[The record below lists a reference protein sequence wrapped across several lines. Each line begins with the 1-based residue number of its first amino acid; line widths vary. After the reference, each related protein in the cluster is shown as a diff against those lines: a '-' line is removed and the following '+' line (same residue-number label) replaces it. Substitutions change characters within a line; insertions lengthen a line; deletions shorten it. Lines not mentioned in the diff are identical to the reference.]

1 MKSKINP
8 EAANQAIAFFKGLR
22 HTTGQWAGE
31 PFHLLDWQHK
41 ALVEIFGTLKPDGF
55 RQYQTVYIEIPKKN
69 GKSEFASGLALYLL
83 TADSE
88 PGAQVYSAATVREQ
102 AEIVYRAAKIMVEE
116 SPELS
121 SRCDV
126 LDGTKRITVPR
137 SNSFYRVLSSE
148 NYSKHGYNISG
159 LVVDEVHA
167 HKDRG
172 LIDVLTK
179 GSGAARRQPLF
190 IFITTAGTDRN
201 SICWEIREH
210 ALRVLKFRY
219 SKQYAWVQGSPMDD
233 PSFYAVVYGLKD
245 DEDWTDEKNWYKANP
260 ALGQILNIDE
270 FRKSFQDAQRNIA
283 EENLFKQLRLNIWV
297 KSSLRWMKMSDWD
310 ACNTLVDPDELN
322 GQDCYGGLDL
332 AATTDLAALGLVF
345 PQDDV
350 YKVLMKFWIPED
362 TALDKEK
369 HDQVPYREWAKKGFI
384 TLTPGNV
391 IDYAYIKEQIREI
404 REEFNLRE
412 LAFDRWGATKLVQDL
427 IEDGFVAD
435 PKQEGPVIVPFGQ
448 GFASMSAPTKEIM
461 NIVLGK
467 KLHHGGN
474 PVLRWN
480 ADNMTVLQDPAGNI
494 KPVKPKGAMKIDGMV
509 ALIMALDR
517 ATRHAPEEKS
527 IYETEGITFI

>member
-1 MKSKINP
+1 MKSKINAA
-8 EAANQAIAFFKGLR
+8 AANSAIAFFKGLR
-22 HTTGQWAGE
+22 HTTGQWAGQ
-31 PFHLLDWQHK
+31 PFHLLDWQRE
-41 ALVEIFGTLKPDGF
+41 ALTDIFGTLKPDGT
-55 RQYQTVYIEIPKKN
+55 RQYSKVYAEIAKKN

-83 TADSE
+83 TADGES
-88 PGAQVYSAATVREQ
+88 GAEVYSAATDRDQ
-102 AEIVYRAAKIMVEE
+102 AGIVYRAAKIMVEE

-121 SRCDV
+121 SRCSV
-126 LDGTKRITVPR
+126 LDGTKRIVVPR
-137 SNSFYRVLSSE
+137 TNSFYRVLSSE
-148 NYSKHGYNISG
+148 TYSKHGYNISG

-201 SICWEIREH
+201 SICWEMHEY

-219 SKQYAWVQGSPMDD
+219 PKKYAWVQGNPIND
-233 PSFYAVVYGLKD
+233 PSFYAVIYGLRD
-245 DEDWTDEKNWYKANP
+245 DEDWTEEKNWYKANP

-270 FRKSFQDAQRNIA
+270 FRKAFQDAQRNVA

-297 KSSLRWMKMSDWD
+297 KSSLRWMKMKDWD
-310 ACNTLVDPDELN
+310 ACEGEVDPEELK
-322 GQDCYGGLDL
+322 GEDCYGGLDL
-332 AATTDLAALGLVF
+332 AATTDLAALALVF
-345 PQDDV
+345 PKDDI

-362 TALDKEK
+362 TAADKEK
-369 HDQVPYREWAKKGFI
+369 HDQVPYREWARQGYV

-391 IDYAYIKEQIREI
+391 IDYAYIKEELREI
-404 REEFNLRE
+404 RENFNLRE

-427 IEDGFVAD
+427 VEDGFVMD
-435 PKQEGPVIVPFGQ
+435 PKQDGPVIIPFGQ
-448 GFASMSAPTKEIM
+448 GYQSMSPPTKEIM

-467 KLHHGGN
+467 KIHHGGN

-480 ADNMTVLQDPAGNI
+480 ADNMTILQDPAGNI

-517 ATRHAPEEKS
+517 ATRHEPEKKS
-527 IYETEGITFI
+527 IYEERGPLIF